1 MSVIVTGGAGFI
13 GSNIVGALNAAGR
26 EDIIIVDNIHTSEKW
41 MNIRDKKF
49 LSYFHKNEFLDKLW
63 KMDDVTHIIHMGACS
78 STTETDFDYLYKN
91 NVEYSKE
98 LWNYA
103 AEQKASFL
111 YASSAATYGDGQ
123 DGFDDEKDIQGLK
136 PLNRYGYSKHLFD
149 MWAEKQDRRP
159 AQAVGMKFFNVY
171 GPNEYAKG
179 SMASVVYHGYKQII
193 QSGAIRLFKSYR
205 EGIEDGGQKRDFIY
219 VKDICKIIR
228 FLMAHPEV
236 SGLFNI
242 GTGTAETFFHL
253 AQAIFKALNLE
264 PDIRFIDM
272 PPELHSRYQYYTKA
286 ETNQLLK
293 SGYADPFYSLEDGV
307 KDYVC
312 EYLAKGFA
320 VN

>member
-13 GSNIVGALNAAGR
+13 GSNMVGALNSAGR

-49 LSYFHKNEFLDKLW
+49 LAYFHKNEFLDKLW
-63 KMDDVTHIIHMGACS
+63 EMEDVTHIIHMGACS

-91 NVEYSKE
+91 NFEYTKE
-98 LWNYA
+98 LWIYA
-103 AEQKASFL
+103 AEKKAAFL

-123 DGFDDEKDIQGLK
+123 EGFDDEKDIEGLK
-136 PLNRYGYSKHLFD
+136 PLNRYGYSKHFFD
-149 MWAEKQDRRP
+149 QWAKKQDRRP
-159 AQAVGMKFFNVY
+159 PQTVGMKFFNVY

-193 QSGAIRLFKSYR
+193 QSGTIRLFKSYQ

-219 VKDICKIIR
+219 VKDLCKILL
-228 FLMAHPEV
+228 FLMDHPEI

-242 GTGTAETFFHL
+242 GTGKAETFFHL
-253 AQAIFKALNLE
+253 AQSIFKALNLE

-272 PPELHSRYQYYTKA
+272 PQELRSKYQYYTKA
-286 ETNQLLK
+286 EMGK
-293 SGYADPFYSLEDGV
+293 WMKCGYAIPFYSLEDGI